1 MCDNLEFD
9 DCDVSTDVDFEDLSD
24 SSFDTTNDLI
34 TDDISDDSFDLSDD
48 FEMEDISDDSL
59 DMTDDFEME
68 DISEES
74 LDVSDDLVMEDISD
88 DSFDTTDDFE
98 IEDISD
104 GSFDISDDL
113 PIEDISDNSL
123 DITDDF
129 EMEDISDESFDV
141 SDDLVMEDIS
151 DDSFEAADDFDIED
165 ISDESFDVD
174 TSFEA
179 SDFSDY
185 FDNNN
190 FGIDDVSD
198 DDSAN
203 DYFDE
208 VEFDSENV
216 GEDDVETLE
225 FRDDFSAEN
234 EGFDAAENSDIS
246 EENLCEDIETL
257 ELNDELSDE
266 FDEIEFDDSV
276 EALEPDESSAD
287 EAFNV
292 TESVDN
298 TNLEIDDLDTDDMF
312 EENEVNDDEFAEFE
326 GTEEQLEG
334 YANSNEYTEMSDDE
348 MIDTEE
354 SSGYPINEIETTD
367 EFNINDIEQALTNH
381 EVYNAP
387 LTTEEYSDDSALE
400 EISEHETPSMTDEE
414 LDAFVDW
421 ENEHNNGYYDI
432 INDIMNDD
440 SLTAEQKDAM
450 ITPLQEELNS
460 LENETVEYGAR
471 VKGLTYDGRDIITSS
486 PDEEYGN
493 ELPLDEN
500 LNIDLEGDLTEE
512 ELNSVYEGLESFD
525 FQGVNAL
532 EDTERLDENLEN
544 FTNENWENFSI
555 EEQKESMNDLAQY
568 IIDVTGL
575 ENPPKIEFYNND
587 KEGDYG
593 GFDRLNNT
601 LSINEHMLY
610 QNDEA
615 ADTVAHEL
623 WHALQYQRATNPQTR
638 QDLMY
643 AENFS
648 NYISPSE
655 DFEAYQSQILESEA
669 RAFAQQIKDRLA
681 SYSK

>member
-1 MCDNLEFD
+1 MCDNLDFD
-9 DCDVSTDVDFEDLSD
+9 NCDVSTDVDFEDLSD

-59 DMTDDFEME
+59 D
-68 DISEES
+68 
-74 LDVSDDLVMEDISD
+74 
-88 DSFDTTDDFE
+88 
-98 IEDISD
+98 
-104 GSFDISDDL
+104 
-113 PIEDISDNSL
+113 
-123 DITDDF
+123 ITDNF

-151 DDSFEAADDFDIED
+151 DDSLDATDDLDIED
-165 ISDESFDVD
+165 INDESFDVD
-174 TSFEA
+174 TSFET
-179 SDFSDY
+179 SDFSDD

-190 FGIDDVSD
+190 FDIDDVSD
-198 DDSAN
+198 DSTN
-203 DYFDE
+203 DYFDDSIE
-208 VEFDSENV
+208 ALELDESSVDENFDETNASELDNDFSDDEFL
-216 GEDDVETLE
+216 ETLDE
-225 FRDDFSAEN
+225 PSYEDLMESYND
-234 EGFDAAENSDIS
+234 GFLEEPVLSGELS
-246 EENLCEDIETL
+246 EENLEET
-257 ELNDELSDE
+257 
-266 FDEIEFDDSV
+266 
-276 EALEPDESSAD
+276 
-287 EAFNV
+287 FNV

-298 TNLEIDDLDTDDMF
+298 TDSEIDDLDTENLF
-312 EENEVNDDEFAEFE
+312 EENEVNDEFAEFE
-326 GTEEQLEG
+326 GAEEQLDEG
-334 YANSNEYTEMSDDE
+334 AYSNEYTEIENDISSDMPHNDMSEDE
-348 MIDTEE
+348 MINTEE
-354 SSGYPINEIETTD
+354 NIGYPINEIETTE

-381 EVYNAP
+381 EVYGAP

-400 EISEHETPSMTDEE
+400 EVSEHEIPSMTDEE
-414 LDAFVDW
+414 LDAFVNW

-440 SLTAEQKDAM
+440 SLTDEQKDAM

-500 LNIDLEGDLTEE
+500 LNIDLEGNLTEE

-544 FTNENWENFSI
+544 FTNENWENLSI

-623 WHALQYQRATNPQTR
+623 WHALQYQRASNPQTR

>member
-1 MCDNLEFD
+1 MCDNLDFD
-9 DCDVSTDVDFEDLSD
+9 NCDVSTDVDFEDLSD

-34 TDDISDDSFDLSDD
+34 TDDVSDDSFDLSDD

-59 DMTDDFEME
+59 DMTD
-68 DISEES
+68 
-74 LDVSDDLVMEDISD
+74 
-88 DSFDTTDDFE
+88 
-98 IEDISD
+98 
-104 GSFDISDDL
+104 
-113 PIEDISDNSL
+113 N
-123 DITDDF
+123 F

-151 DDSFEAADDFDIED
+151 DDSLDATDDLDIED

-174 TSFEA
+174 TSFET
-179 SDFSDY
+179 SDFIDD

-190 FGIDDVSD
+190 FDIDDVSD
-198 DDSAN
+198 DSTN

-208 VEFDSENV
+208 VEFDSEDV
-216 GEDDVETLE
+216 GEDDVEALE
-225 FRDDFSAEN
+225 FGDDFSTEI
-234 EGFDAAENSDIS
+234 EDFDIS
-246 EENLCEDIETL
+246 EEDLGEDIGTL

-266 FDEIEFDDSV
+266 LEGIKFDDSI
-276 EALEPDESSAD
+276 EALELDESSVD
-287 EAFNV
+287 ENFDETNASELDNDFSDDEFLETLDEPSYEDLMESYNDGFLEEPVLSGELSEENLEETFNV

-298 TNLEIDDLDTDDMF
+298 TDSEIDDLDTENLF

-326 GTEEQLEG
+326 GAEEQLDEG
-334 YANSNEYTEMSDDE
+334 AYSNEYTEIENDISSDMPHNDMSEDE
-348 MIDTEE
+348 MINTEE
-354 SSGYPINEIETTD
+354 NIGYPINEIETTE

-381 EVYNAP
+381 EVYDAP

-400 EISEHETPSMTDEE
+400 EVSEHEIPSMTDEE
-414 LDAFVDW
+414 LDAFVNW

-440 SLTAEQKDAM
+440 SLTDEQKDAM

-500 LNIDLEGDLTEE
+500 LNIDLEGNLTEE

-544 FTNENWENFSI
+544 FTNENWENLSI

-623 WHALQYQRATNPQTR
+623 WHALQYQRASNPQTR

>member
-1 MCDNLEFD
+1 MCDNLDFD
-9 DCDVSTDVDFEDLSD
+9 NCDVSTDVDFEDLSD
-24 SSFDTTNDLI
+24 SSFDTTNDLT
-34 TDDISDDSFDLSDD
+34 TDDIRDDSFDLSDD
-48 FEMEDISDDSL
+48 FEMEDISDDS
-59 DMTDDFEME
+59 
-68 DISEES
+68 
-74 LDVSDDLVMEDISD
+74 
-88 DSFDTTDDFE
+88 FDATDDFE
-98 IEDISD
+98 I
-104 GSFDISDDL
+104 
-113 PIEDISDNSL
+113 
-123 DITDDF
+123 
-129 EMEDISDESFDV
+129 EDISDESFDV
-141 SDDLVMEDIS
+141 SDDFEMEDIS
-151 DDSFEAADDFDIED
+151 DDSFEATDDFDIED
-165 ISDESFDVD
+165 ISDEPFDVD
-174 TSFEA
+174 ASFET
-179 SDFSDY
+179 SDFSDD

-190 FGIDDVSD
+190 FGIDDVS

-234 EGFDAAENSDIS
+234 EGFDAAENFDIS
-246 EENLCEDIETL
+246 EEDLCEDIETL

-266 FDEIEFDDSV
+266 FDEIEFVDSV

-298 TNLEIDDLDTDDMF
+298 TNLEIDDLDTEDMF
-312 EENEVNDDEFAEFE
+312 EESEVNDDEFAEFE

-334 YANSNEYTEMSDDE
+334 DANSNEYTEMSDDE

-400 EISEHETPSMTDEE
+400 EVSEHETPSMTDEE

-544 FTNENWENFSI
+544 FTNENWENLSI

-623 WHALQYQRATNPQTR
+623 WHALQYQRASNPQTR

>member
-179 SDFSDY
+179 SDFSDD

-623 WHALQYQRATNPQTR
+623 WHALQYQRASNPQTR

>member
-1 MCDNLEFD
+1 MCDNLDFD
-9 DCDVSTDVDFEDLSD
+9 NCDVSTDVDFEDLSD

-34 TDDISDDSFDLSDD
+34 TDDVSDDSFDLSDD
-48 FEMEDISDDSL
+48 FEMEGISDDSL
-59 DMTDDFEME
+59 DM
-68 DISEES
+68 
-74 LDVSDDLVMEDISD
+74 
-88 DSFDTTDDFE
+88 
-98 IEDISD
+98 
-104 GSFDISDDL
+104 
-113 PIEDISDNSL
+113 
-123 DITDDF
+123 TDDF

-151 DDSFEAADDFDIED
+151 DDSLDATDDLDIED

-174 TSFEA
+174 TSFET
-179 SDFSDY
+179 SDFSDD

-190 FGIDDVSD
+190 FDIDDVSD
-198 DDSAN
+198 DSTN

-208 VEFDSENV
+208 VEFDSEDV

-225 FRDDFSAEN
+225 FWDDFSTET
-234 EGFDAAENSDIS
+234 EDFDIS
-246 EENLCEDIETL
+246 EEDLGEDIGTL
-257 ELNDELSDE
+257 ELNDELLDE
-266 FDEIEFDDSV
+266 LEGIKFDDSI
-276 EALEPDESSAD
+276 EALELDESSVD
-287 EAFNV
+287 ENFDETNASELDNDFSDDEFLETLDEPSYEDLMESYNDGFLEEPVLSGELSEENLEETFNA

-298 TNLEIDDLDTDDMF
+298 TDSEIDDLDTENLF

-326 GTEEQLEG
+326 GAEEQLDEG
-334 YANSNEYTEMSDDE
+334 AYSNEYTEIENDISSDMPHNDMSDDE
-348 MIDTEE
+348 MINTEE
-354 SSGYPINEIETTD
+354 NIGYPINEIETTE
-367 EFNINDIEQALTNH
+367 EFNINDIEQALINH
-381 EVYNAP
+381 EVYDAP

-400 EISEHETPSMTDEE
+400 EVSEHEIPSMTDEE
-414 LDAFVDW
+414 LDAFVNW

-440 SLTAEQKDAM
+440 SLTDEQKDAM

-500 LNIDLEGDLTEE
+500 LNIDLEGNLTEE

-544 FTNENWENFSI
+544 FTNENWENLSI

-623 WHALQYQRATNPQTR
+623 WHALQYQRASNPQTR

>member
-129 EMEDISDESFDV
+129 EMEDISD
-141 SDDLVMEDIS
+141 
-151 DDSFEAADDFDIED
+151 DSFEAADDFDIED

-179 SDFSDY
+179 SDFSDD

-216 GEDDVETLE
+216 GEDDVEALE

-298 TNLEIDDLDTDDMF
+298 TNLEIDDLDTEDMF

-544 FTNENWENFSI
+544 FTNENWENLSI

-623 WHALQYQRATNPQTR
+623 WHALQYQRASNPKTR

>member
-1 MCDNLEFD
+1 MCDNLDFD
-9 DCDVSTDVDFEDLSD
+9 NCDVSTDVDFEDLSD

-48 FEMEDISDDSL
+48 FEMEGISDDSL
-59 DMTDDFEME
+59 DMTDNFEME

-74 LDVSDDLVMEDISD
+74 FDVSDDLVMEDISD

-151 DDSFEAADDFDIED
+151 DDSFDATDDFDIED

-179 SDFSDY
+179 SDFSDD

-190 FGIDDVSD
+190 FEIDDVSD
-198 DDSAN
+198 GDLAN

-208 VEFDSENV
+208 MEFDSENV
-216 GEDDVETLE
+216 GEDDVEALE
-225 FRDDFSAEN
+225 LRGDFSEEN
-234 EGFDAAENSDIS
+234 ESFDAAENFDIS
-246 EENLCEDIETL
+246 EEDWCEDIETL
-257 ELNDELSDE
+257 ELNDELSNE
-266 FDEIEFDDSV
+266 FEEIEFDDSV

-287 EAFNV
+287 ESFNV

-298 TNLEIDDLDTDDMF
+298 TNLEIDDLDTEDMF

-326 GTEEQLEG
+326 GAEEQPEG
-334 YANSNEYTEMSDDE
+334 DAYSNEYTEMSDDE

-367 EFNINDIEQALTNH
+367 EVNINDIEQALTNH

-400 EISEHETPSMTDEE
+400 EVSEHETPSMTDEE

-440 SLTAEQKDAM
+440 SLTDEQKDAM

-544 FTNENWENFSI
+544 FTNENWENLSI

-623 WHALQYQRATNPQTR
+623 WHALQYQRASNPQTR

>member
-179 SDFSDY
+179 SDFSDD

-432 INDIMNDD
+432 INDIMNND

-623 WHALQYQRATNPQTR
+623 WHALQYQRASNPQTR